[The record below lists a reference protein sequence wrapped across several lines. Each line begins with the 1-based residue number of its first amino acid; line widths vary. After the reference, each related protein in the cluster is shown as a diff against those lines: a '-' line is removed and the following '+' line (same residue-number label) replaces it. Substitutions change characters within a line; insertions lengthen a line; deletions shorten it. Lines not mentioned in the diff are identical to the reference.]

1 VKSFWWWVQAALAV
15 PALLFTIWF
24 AAVGF
29 TGWLGWQG
37 ALPTVV
43 YAAVL
48 GRLFVPFFMERR
60 K

>member
-29 TGWLGWQG
+29 SGWLGYLG
-37 ALPTVV
+37 ALPTAV
-43 YAAVL
+43 YAVVL
-48 GRLFVPFFMERR
+48 GKLFVPFFMERR
-60 K
+60 R

>member
-1 VKSFWWWVQAALAV
+1 VKAVLWWVQAALAV

-29 TGWLGWQG
+29 TDWLGWPG

-48 GRLFVPFFMERR
+48 GRLFVPF
-60 K
+60 